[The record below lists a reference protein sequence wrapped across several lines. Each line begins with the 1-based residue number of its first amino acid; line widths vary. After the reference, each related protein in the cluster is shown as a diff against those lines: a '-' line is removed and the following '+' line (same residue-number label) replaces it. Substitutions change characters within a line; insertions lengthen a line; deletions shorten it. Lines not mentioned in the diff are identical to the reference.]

1 MKKITLKESFLKAG
15 RMFWNVFPLILGTV
29 LFISLI
35 LTLIPKSF
43 YLMIF
48 QKNIILDP
56 FIGSFVGS
64 VSAGNP
70 LVSYIIGGEL
80 LKQEVSLI
88 AVTAFIVAWVTVGFI
103 QLPAESMILGKR
115 FALYRNLLSFIF
127 AIIVALITV
136 AILGVIW
143 KN

>member
-136 AILGVIW
+136 AILGVI
-143 KN
+143 